1 MVAGRPGPSLYG
13 DADAGAKREISDM
26 TDEASPYPV
35 RADLAAAQARAW
47 ERLARPGTWLD
58 GPTRIRVA
66 AEARH
71 APGCALCARQKAALS
86 PSAIEGAHDGLGE
99 LPENWLETIHRIVA
113 DPGRLTQAW
122 YRRMLASGIADTEYV
137 EIVSLIAHVTAIDT
151 FARGLG
157 CPAPPLPA
165 PLPGAPSRYRP
176 AEARQNEAWAPN
188 IAWDEHGPSEADY
201 FAGPPANIR
210 RALTLVPEEARSF
223 FDLVAH
229 QYMPGPAMRD
239 FGREYRAITHAQIEL
254 LAGRISA
261 INQCVY

>member
-1 MVAGRPGPSLYG
+1 MAMLSN
-13 DADAGAKREISDM
+13 
-26 TDEASPYPV
+26 DESPFAIRV
-35 RADLAAAQARAW
+35 ELQAAHRRVW
-47 ERLARPGTWLD
+47 DRLARPGTWLD

-66 AEARH
+66 AETRQ
-71 APGCALCARQKAALS
+71 APGCALCARCKATLS
-86 PSAIEGAHDGLGE
+86 PYTVEGTHDGRGE
-99 LPENWLETIHRIVA
+99 LPDNWIEMIHRIVA
-113 DPGRLTQAW
+113 DPGRLTHAW

-137 EIVSLIAHVTAIDT
+137 EILSVIAHVTAIDT

-157 CPAPPLPA
+157 IAAPPLPA
-165 PLPGAPSRYRP
+165 PLPGAPPRYRP

-188 IAWDEHGPSEADY
+188 IAWGEHGPSESDY

-210 RALTLVPEEARSF
+210 RALTLVPDEARSF

-229 QYMPGPAMRD
+229 QYLPGPAMRD

-254 LAGRISA
+254 LAGRVSA